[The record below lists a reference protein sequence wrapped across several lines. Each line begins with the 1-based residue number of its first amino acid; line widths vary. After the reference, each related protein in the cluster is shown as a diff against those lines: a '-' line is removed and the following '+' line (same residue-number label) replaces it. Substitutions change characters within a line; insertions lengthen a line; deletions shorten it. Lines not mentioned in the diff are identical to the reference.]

1 MRILPQNV
9 VDQEPVYVVED
20 PDGRKVELRK
30 SKQPG
35 AGWLQLLMGIA
46 TIIGGLTGL
55 WGLELVIRWFPKRME
70 PKETVV

>member
-1 MRILPQNV
+1 MRILSQNV

-35 AGWLQLLMGIA
+35 AGWLQLLMGIV
-46 TIIGGLTGL
+46 TIIGGLTDL
-55 WGLELVIRWFPKRME
+55 WGLELVFKWLPKRME